1 MSAHTPGPW
10 GLVTVPTTVGSR
22 HKIGPFPS
30 GRPDGTRRTVA
41 FGDMNS
47 AAGIALLNAMVR
59 DLTTSPQKGSTD
71 E

>member
-1 MSAHTPGPW
+1 MTGAW
-10 GLVTVPTTVGSR
+10 YFETTNFGKVL
-22 HKIGPFPS
+22 HAVE
-30 GRPDGTRRTVA
+30 PDGTRHTVT

>member
-1 MSAHTPGPW
+1 MPGAW
-10 GLVTVPTTVGSR
+10 CFETTNFGKVL
-22 HKIGPFPS
+22 HAVE
-30 GRPDGTRRTVA
+30 PDGTRHTVA

>member
-1 MSAHTPGPW
+1 MNVHGVW
-10 GLVTVPTTVGSR
+10 HFETTNFGKVLHAR
-22 HKIGPFPS
+22 E
-30 GRPDGTRRTVA
+30 PDGTIHTVT

>member
-1 MSAHTPGPW
+1 MTGAWYFDATNFGGKVLHA
-10 GLVTVPTTVGSR
+10 VE
-22 HKIGPFPS
+22 
-30 GRPDGTRRTVA
+30 PDGTRHTVA

-47 AAGIALLNAMVR
+47 TAGIALLNAMVR